1 MPELALPAGDVRRSA
16 DRARTRTDWLDSRHS
31 FSYGPH
37 YDPGNTSYGL
47 LLAHNEDLLRPGG
60 GFDPHRHVDV
70 EVVTWVLR
78 GSLAH
83 QDSTGHRGVV
93 RAGQVQ
99 RLSAGSGV
107 VHSEHHVAT
116 GPERAGDP
124 RVGPSEPDD
133 ACGPSEPD
141 DACGPGSPGDAHY
154 VQVWVA
160 SDGASR
166 VPGYELGEVDGLD
179 IGVGL
184 VPVAA
189 GRGHDAAVR
198 IGQRDA
204 VLHVA
209 RLAPGGSVNLPD
221 APFVHLFVALGD
233 VALVGAGTLGPGD
246 AVRLTGAGG
255 PTVTAASAAELL
267 VWEMHAALR

>member
-1 MPELALPAGDVRRSA
+1 MPELALPAVDVRRSA
-16 DRARTRTDWLDSRHS
+16 DRTRTRTDWLDSHHS

-47 LLAHNEDLLRPGG
+47 LLAHNEDLLGPGG

-78 GSLAH
+78 GSLTH

-107 VHSEHHVAT
+107 VHSERH
-116 GPERAGDP
+116 
-124 RVGPSEPDD
+124 D
-133 ACGPSEPD
+133 ACGPDS
-141 DACGPGSPGDAHY
+141 SGDAHY

-179 IGVGL
+179 LDAGL

-209 RLAPGGSVNLPD
+209 RLAPGGSVVLPD
-221 APFVHLFVALGD
+221 APFVHLFVATGD
-233 VALVGAGTLGPGD
+233 VALAGAGTLAPGD
-246 AVRLTGAGG
+246 AARLTGAGG
-255 PTVTAASAAELL
+255 PRVTAASAAEVL

>member
-1 MPELALPAGDVRRSA
+1 MPEDPPPAVDLRRSA
-16 DRARTRTDWLDSRHS
+16 DRARTCTDGLDSRHS
-31 FSYGPH
+31 FSFGPH
-37 YDPGNTSYGL
+37 YDPTNTSYGL
-47 LLAHNEDLLRPGG
+47 LLAHNEDVLRPGA
-60 GFDPHRHVDV
+60 GFDPHPHADV

-78 GSLAH
+78 GSLVH

-93 RAGQVQ
+93 HAGQVQ

-107 VHSEHHVAT
+107 VHSERNDASGL
-116 GPERAGDP
+116 GPA
-124 RVGPSEPDD
+124 
-133 ACGPSEPD
+133 A
-141 DACGPGSPGDAHY
+141 DAHY

-160 SDGASR
+160 SDGADR

-179 IGVGL
+179 ADAGL

-189 GRGHDAAVR
+189 GRGQDAAVR

-209 RLAPGGSVNLPD
+209 RLSPGESVVVPD
-221 APFVHLFVALGD
+221 APFVHLFVGTGQ
-233 VALVGAGTLGPGD
+233 VALAGAGVLGPGD
-246 AVRLTGAGG
+246 AARLTGAGG
-255 PTVTAASAAELL
+255 PRVTAASAAEVL